1 MDISNF
7 TEEKFDFK
15 DSSGNKISAVLSSP
29 KKSNKKAVILLHCFT
44 CTKYHR
50 VIRNV
55 SESLA
60 ENGFTTLRFDFSG
73 NGESE
78 GKIED
83 SFYTKMIDEVKKAVD
98 VLQKRGFSK
107 IAVGGHSLGAMVSL
121 LSASEDK
128 RISSVIFIAGS
139 SEAGRVRQVF
149 PNEILEKVEKEGSA
163 IGHAY
168 GRDIPIKR
176 EFLRDIEK
184 YNVGYAAA
192 TLDRPILIIHP
203 IQDEIINFYHARQ
216 LFEWVKSKKTL
227 VALDH
232 CDHLFKF
239 PGAIEKLRKEVL
251 AWALKSI

>member
-1 MDISNF
+1 MSSDEVF
-7 TEEKFDFK
+7 TFK
-15 DSSGNKISAVLSSP
+15 DSSGNRISAVLSTP
-29 KKSNKKAVILLHCFT
+29 EKQNKKAVILLHCFT

-55 SESLA
+55 SESLV
-60 ENGFTTLRFDFSG
+60 EKGFTTLRFDFSG

-98 VLQKRGFSK
+98 LLKKRGFTK

-121 LSASEDK
+121 LAASQDS

-139 SEAGRVRQVF
+139 SEAARVRQVF
-149 PNEILEKVEKEGSA
+149 PNEVLEKVEKEGIA

-184 YNVGYAAA
+184 YNVGHAAA

-203 IQDEIINFYHARQ
+203 VDDEIINFYHARQ
-216 LFEWVKSKKTL
+216 LFEWVNSKKTL
-227 VALDH
+227 VALEN
-232 CDHLFKF
+232 CDHLFKK
-239 PGAIEKLRKEVL
+239 PLAIEKLREEVSK
-251 AWALKSI
+251 WAIKNI

>member
-1 MDISNF
+1 MSSNSTDELF
-7 TEEKFDFK
+7 FFK
-15 DSSGNKISAVLSSP
+15 DSSGNKISAILSSP
-29 KKSNKKAVILLHCFT
+29 EKPNKKAVILLHCFT

-55 SESLA
+55 SESLV
-60 ENGFTTLRFDFSG
+60 EKGFTTLRFDFSG

-98 VLQKRGFSK
+98 FFQKKGFKK
-107 IAVGGHSLGAMVSL
+107 ISVGGHSLGAMVSL
-121 LSASEDK
+121 LAASEDS

-139 SEAGRVRQVF
+139 SEAARVRQVF
-149 PNEILEKVEKEGSA
+149 SDDVLEKVEKEGIA
-163 IGHAY
+163 TGHAY

-192 TLDRPILIIHP
+192 TLNRPILIIHP

-227 VALDH
+227 VALEN
-232 CDHLFKF
+232 CDHLFKK
-239 PGAIEKLRKEVL
+239 PLAIEKLREEVSK
-251 AWALKSI
+251 WALKNI

>member
-15 DSSGNKISAVLSSP
+15 DSSGNKISAVLSRP
-29 KKSNKKAVILLHCFT
+29 KAPNKKAVILLHCFT

-55 SESLA
+55 SESLV

-121 LSASEDK
+121 LSASED
-128 RISSVIFIAGS
+128 
-139 SEAGRVRQVF
+139 
-149 PNEILEKVEKEGSA
+149 
-163 IGHAY
+163 
-168 GRDIPIKR
+168 
-176 EFLRDIEK
+176 
-184 YNVGYAAA
+184 
-192 TLDRPILIIHP
+192 
-203 IQDEIINFYHARQ
+203 
-216 LFEWVKSKKTL
+216 
-227 VALDH
+227 
-232 CDHLFKF
+232 
-239 PGAIEKLRKEVL
+239 
-251 AWALKSI
+251 